1 MSSNSVQITELLQS
15 WSQGETSALDRLMP
29 VVYDELHRI
38 ARRLMRGQN
47 SEHTYQTTDLI
58 HEAYL
63 KLIENNEKVW
73 QNRAHFFGVAS
84 RAMRHILVDHARA
97 KQSQKRGGNARQV
110 TLDETAVISA
120 DVSGE
125 VIALNAALERLEK
138 LDARKVQVVE
148 MKFFGGL
155 TAEEIADVLKM
166 SPETVKRDWRF
177 SRTWLRRELSDN
189 D

>member
-1 MSSNSVQITELLQS
+1 MNQNSLQITELLMS
-15 WSQGETSALDRLMP
+15 WSNGEEMALEQLMP
-29 VVYDELHRI
+29 VVYDELRRI

-63 KLIENNEKVW
+63 KLVDNNEKQW

-84 RAMRHILVDHARA
+84 RAMRHILVDYARA
-97 KQSQKRGGNARQV
+97 KQSQKRGGKARAV
-110 TLDETAVISA
+110 TLDETAVISN

-125 VIALNAALERLEK
+125 IVALNAALENLGK
-138 LDARKVQVVE
+138 LDGRKVQVVE

-155 TAEEIADVLKM
+155 TTEEIAEVLKM

-177 SRTWLRRELSDN
+177 ARTWLRRELAG
-189 D
+189 